1 MTKQKNSKF
10 ETYLM
15 DQEFEIQANEDQ
27 EVWEYKEVYCEEF
40 PEGFFTS
47 L

>member
-1 MTKQKNSKF
+1 MKKLFNSKF

-15 DQEFEIQANEDQ
+15 DQEPELAMEEETNEEQTTIVHFD
-27 EVWEYKEVYCEEF
+27 EY
-40 PEGFFTS
+40 PQGFFTS

>member
-1 MTKQKNSKF
+1 MTTLQNSKF

-15 DQEFEIQANEDQ
+15 DQELEIQA
-27 EVWEYKEVYCEEF
+27 KEEESKDSFKQVRYEEF

>member
-1 MTKQKNSKF
+1 MKKLANSKF

-15 DQEFEIQANEDQ
+15 DQEIERNIEEEKNEEQ
-27 EVWEYKEVYCEEF
+27 LTMVHYEEF
-40 PEGFFTS
+40 PEGFFSS

>member
-1 MTKQKNSKF
+1 MKKLLNSKF

-15 DQEFEIQANEDQ
+15 DQELELTMEEEKNEEQ
-27 EVWEYKEVYCEEF
+27 ITMVHYEEY

>member
-1 MTKQKNSKF
+1 MAKFQNSKF

-15 DQEFEIQANEDQ
+15 DQEPEIQANVEEREDFLKQ
-27 EVWEYKEVYCEEF
+27 VRYEEF

>member
-1 MTKQKNSKF
+1 MTTLQNSKF

-15 DQEFEIQANEDQ
+15 DQELEIHANAEENEDLFKQ
-27 EVWEYKEVYCEEF
+27 VRYEEF

>member
-1 MTKQKNSKF
+1 MEHIFNSKF

-15 DQEFEIQANEDQ
+15 DQELELQTADTNIEEQPIQIRYE
-27 EVWEYKEVYCEEF
+27 EY

>member
-1 MTKQKNSKF
+1 MKNLFNSKF

-15 DQEFEIQANEDQ
+15 DQELELTMEEEKNEEQ
-27 EVWEYKEVYCEEF
+27 LSMVHYEEY

>member
-1 MTKQKNSKF
+1 MKKWFNSKF

-15 DQEFEIQANEDQ
+15 DQEIELNMEEEKNEEQ
-27 EVWEYKEVYCEEF
+27 LTMVHHEEY

>member
-1 MTKQKNSKF
+1 MKKLANSKF

-15 DQEFEIQANEDQ
+15 DQEIELNIEEENDEEQLTM
-27 EVWEYKEVYCEEF
+27 VHYEEF

>member
-1 MTKQKNSKF
+1 MTKQQNSTF

-15 DQEFEIQANEDQ
+15 DQELELQVKEEKNEEQ
-27 EVWEYKEVYCEEF
+27 LKQVYYEEF

>member
-1 MTKQKNSKF
+1 MKKLLNSKF

-15 DQEFEIQANEDQ
+15 DQEPEFAMEEEKNEEQTIIIHYD
-27 EVWEYKEVYCEEF
+27 EY
-40 PEGFFTS
+40 PQGFFTS

>member
-1 MTKQKNSKF
+1 MKKLFNSKF

-15 DQEFEIQANEDQ
+15 DQELELNMGEEKNEEQ
-27 EVWEYKEVYCEEF
+27 LTVVHYEEY

>member
-1 MTKQKNSKF
+1 MKKLLNSKF

-15 DQEFEIQANEDQ
+15 DQELELTMEEEKNEEQ
-27 EVWEYKEVYCEEF
+27 LTMVHYEEY

>member
-1 MTKQKNSKF
+1 MKKLANSKF

-15 DQEFEIQANEDQ
+15 DQEIELNIEEEKDEEQLTM
-27 EVWEYKEVYCEEF
+27 VHYEEF

>member
-1 MTKQKNSKF
+1 
-10 ETYLM
+10 M
-15 DQEFEIQANEDQ
+15 DQELELTKEEERNEEQ
-27 EVWEYKEVYCEEF
+27 LSMIHYEEY

>member
-1 MTKQKNSKF
+1 MKKLANSKF

-15 DQEFEIQANEDQ
+15 DQELELSIEGEKNEEQ
-27 EVWEYKEVYCEEF
+27 LTMVHYEEY
-40 PEGFFTS
+40 PDGFFTS

>member
-1 MTKQKNSKF
+1 MKKLFNSKF
-10 ETYLM
+10 ETYLT
-15 DQEFEIQANEDQ
+15 DQELELTMEEGKNEEQ
-27 EVWEYKEVYCEEF
+27 TTPVYYEEY

>member
-1 MTKQKNSKF
+1 MKNLFNSKF

-15 DQEFEIQANEDQ
+15 DQELELNMEEEKNEEQLSIVHYD
-27 EVWEYKEVYCEEF
+27 EY

>member
-1 MTKQKNSKF
+1 MEHIFNSKF

-15 DQEFEIQANEDQ
+15 DQESELQITDQNIEEQPIQIHYE
-27 EVWEYKEVYCEEF
+27 EY